1 MHAYTAAAETTRQR
15 QRQRQRTRGG
25 KEKKDAD
32 GMHARDAAAV
42 ASGVVVASDVA
53 ERGRSLMVEGKSI
66 SIAACRELCSKVREG
81 GLSVCSAKAGGGLLR
96 RAGEAGGAG
105 HAPGGKG
112 ASLPHA
118 VGEGGALSLDSVHG
132 YGGAVGYR
140 SDGVVVFAAAA
151 VGVLQAGCRQI
162 GFFSKHRQTFFFLV
176 WEIFF
181 FILSLPL

>member
-1 MHAYTAAAETTRQR
+1 
-15 QRQRQRTRGG
+15 
-25 KEKKDAD
+25 
-32 GMHARDAAAV
+32 MHARDAAAV

-53 ERGRSLMVEGKSI
+53 ERGRSVRVEGKSI

-96 RAGEAGGAG
+96 RGGEAGGAG
-105 HAPGGKG
+105 
-112 ASLPHA
+112 HA

-162 GFFSKHRQTFFFLV
+162 GFFSKHRQTFFFFGLGDF
-176 WEIFF
+176 FF

>member
-1 MHAYTAAAETTRQR
+1 MRRQQ
-15 QRQRQRTRGG
+15 QRQRQRTRRK

-32 GMHARDAAAV
+32 GMHARDAASV
-42 ASGVVVASDVA
+42 ASDVVVASDVA
-53 ERGRSLMVEGKSI
+53 ERGRSVMVEEMSMD
-66 SIAACRELCSKVREG
+66 IAACRELCSKVREG
-81 GLSVCSAKAGGGLLR
+81 GLSVCSAKAGGVLLR
-96 RAGEAGGAG
+96 RAG
-105 HAPGGKG
+105 
-112 ASLPHA
+112 
-118 VGEGGALSLDSVHG
+118 GEGGALSLDSVHG

-181 FILSLPL
+181 F